1 MQEISHKKSLVKQ
14 NILQVIEYKGISK
27 YEFYKKTRITRGV
40 LDQNNG
46 MSEENI
52 ARFLAY
58 FTDIDANWLLTGNG
72 LMLRDQSEGPP
83 NQAEVIRL
91 LKEKIHDQQ
100 EIITLL
106 KEKIDVLQWGA
117 SESEADSSAAA
128 GCYRPRHVPYFSPFI
143 GEEAFFS
150 RFCVYFSI

>member
-72 LMLRDQSEGPP
+72 SMLRDQSEGPP
-83 NQAEVIRL
+83 DQAEVIRL

-106 KEKIDVLQWGA
+106 KEKIDVLQGGA
-117 SESEADSSAAA
+117 SGSEADSTAAA
-128 GCYRPRHVPYFSPFI
+128 G
-143 GEEAFFS
+143 
-150 RFCVYFSI
+150 

>member
-106 KEKIDVLQWGA
+106 KEKIDVLQGGA

-128 GCYRPRHVPYFSPFI
+128 G
-143 GEEAFFS
+143 
-150 RFCVYFSI
+150 